1 MKIAIKKRMD
11 DAIMAARLYN
21 ELFSIV
27 VETSESVFNAVATQT
42 RENEYAIEYNGLKAF
57 IVCNDNEYNTI
68 SVTIDNS
75 STGGRVADLE
85 LNIHGGF
92 NENYH
97 SIPKALRTIVYQYAG
112 DLSDML
118 EEFINVEGTAEP
130 EPETTI
136 TNGEEDNYTNE

>member
-11 DAIMAARLYN
+11 DAIVATRLYN
-21 ELFSIV
+21 ELFSVV
-27 VETSESVFNAVATQT
+27 VETSESKFNAVSTQT
-42 RENEYAIEYNGLKAF
+42 SDNGYVIEYPGLKAF

-68 SVTIDNS
+68 SVAIDDS
-75 STGGRVADLE
+75 STGGRIADLE

-97 SIPKALRTIVYQYAG
+97 SIPKALRNIVYQYAG

-118 EEFINVEGTAEP
+118 EGFVNMEGTAVPKLEY
-130 EPETTI
+130 TA
-136 TNGEEDNYTNE
+136 NDEEDESTNE